1 MKVKFTKM
9 HGLGND
15 FVLFDLINNKELMSI
30 TTLQWSDLSRK
41 LCDRRFGIGA
51 DQMLLLSEADNVDF
65 FMRIFNCDGSEI
77 EMCGNGIRC
86 FAKYVWDTGLSEKD
100 TLSIE
105 TLAGIIK
112 PKKAGIM
119 VSVDMGMPEFEGRK
133 IPVDMDGK
141 VIDHQLDVDGKVF
154 IINCVSMGNQ
164 HAVIFVDNV
173 DSYPVEKYGSLIET
187 NKFFPKRTNV
197 EFIEVLNRDEI
208 KMRVWERGAGETLAC
223 GTGACASVAAAV
235 QKELTNR
242 RMLVHLR
249 GGELDITWDEVSGH
263 ISMTG
268 PAVTVFTGEIDIEI

>member
-30 TTLQWSDLSRK
+30 TALQWSDLSRK

-51 DQMLLLSEADNVDF
+51 DQMLLLSEADNTDF
-65 FMRIFNCDGSEI
+65 SMRIFNCDGSEI

-86 FAKYVWDTGLSEKD
+86 FAKYVWDSGLSEKE

-141 VIDHQLDVDGKVF
+141 VIDHSLDVEGSVF
-154 IINCVSMGNQ
+154 TINCVSMGNQ
-164 HAVIFVDNV
+164 HAVIFVDNTE
-173 DSYPVEKYGSLIET
+173 SYPVERDGRLLET

-197 EFIEVLNRDEI
+197 EFIQVLRRDEI

-223 GTGACASVAAAV
+223 GTGACASVAASAY
-235 QKELTNR
+235 KGLTDKKV
-242 RMLVHLR
+242 LVHLR

-263 ISMTG
+263 IFMTG
-268 PAVTVFTGEIDIEI
+268 PAVTVFTGEINIEI